1 LPPSLPTTCENVQ
14 YSDRR
19 SRASNHLMASVGST
33 ESDAL
38 HATALIV
45 AHPGHELRVFRW
57 MEKFQP
63 IYCCITEGS
72 GGNGTS
78 RIASTGGLLQKV
90 GVTAGPIYGRYTDK
104 QVYQLLLDGNVEVFT
119 QLADELAEFLMT
131 GGITY
136 VAGDAVEGFN
146 PVHDVCRFV
155 IDGAVERVRRRT
167 GRVLQN
173 HDFVLDSNPDA
184 CPESIRSE
192 VTRLDL
198 DAASLDRKIEAA
210 FTYRELRGEVELAL
224 GRFGRAAFGVEYLRP
239 TTTQIMLDRFDHEL
253 PAYEQYGQS
262 RVNERRYDDVIRYRQ
277 HVLPVRDAIEQENR

>member
-1 LPPSLPTTCENVQ
+1 MTVHNK
-14 YSDRR
+14 DRK
-19 SRASNHLMASVGST
+19 AKSNRLMVSVGKT
-33 ESDAL
+33 EPVGL

-57 MEKFQP
+57 MEEFRP

-78 RIASTGGLLQKV
+78 RIASTGALLHKV
-90 GVTAGPIYGRYTDK
+90 GVTPGPIYGRYPDK
-104 QVYQLLLDGNVEVFT
+104 EVYRLLLNGNVEVFA
-119 QLADELAEFLMT
+119 QLANELADFLVST
-131 GGITY
+131 GITH

-173 HDFVLDSNPDA
+173 FDFVLDGKPDS
-184 CPESIRSE
+184 CPESLRSG

-198 DAASLDRKIEAA
+198 DEDALDRKIEAA
-210 FTYRELRGEVELAL
+210 FAYRELREEVDLAL
-224 GRFGRAAFGVEYLRP
+224 ARFGRGAFGVEYLRP
-239 TTTQIMLDRFDHEL
+239 TMTRIMLEQFNREL
-253 PAYEQYGQS
+253 PAYEQYGQR
-262 RVNERRYDDVIRYRQ
+262 RVDERRYDEIIRYRQ
-277 HVLPVRDAIEQENR
+277 HVLPVRQAIERENQS